1 MPAPT
6 SLLKG
11 FEKAVATAKPAKKRQ
26 VIFDPETTGLALI
39 VSPKG
44 KRSFSVVARDPI
56 AGKQVWKQ
64 IGAPDLISVAKAREL
79 AAAAVARI
87 KAGQAPIEAPQPPE
101 APKTFREVGE
111 EFIKRW
117 VDKGGKKQDGTPLR
131 SKRDIERQF
140 RTYLYPRWGSKPFH
154 EIRRGVVTK
163 LMDEIV
169 DNHGP
174 VQADRVLATLA
185 KMFNWHRQYDED
197 YVSPIIPEMKRS
209 GSHVAR
215 ARTRIL
221 SDDEIRKLWAACEG
235 AGAFGAFVKVALLT
249 GQRRAKVGTMRWDDL
264 DGAIWTI
271 AAEPREKVN
280 PGKLKLPKLTLAI
293 IEAQPRIKDNPFV
306 FAGRGKKAFN
316 SFSDGKQDLQAKAP
330 IAPWV
335 IHDLRRTARSLM
347 ARAGVRSDIAER
359 TLGHVIPGVE
369 GVYDRH
375 AYLEEK
381 GEALAALAALVE
393 RILKGDEN
401 NVVPIKAAKAG

>member
-26 VIFDPETTGLALI
+26 VIFDPETTGLAMI

-44 KRSFSVVARDPI
+44 KRSFSVVARDPV
-56 AGKQVWKQ
+56 AGKQVWKR
-64 IGAPDLISVAKAREL
+64 IGSPDLISVSKAREIG
-79 AAAAVARI
+79 AAAVARI
-87 KAGQAPIEAPQPPE
+87 KVGQSPIEAPQEPPP
-101 APKTFREVGE
+101 APRTFREVAE
-111 EFIKRW
+111 DFVKRW

-140 RTYLYPRWGSKPFH
+140 TTYLYPRFGSKPFL
-154 EIRRGVVTK
+154 EIRRGIVTK

-174 VQADRVLATLA
+174 VQADRILATLA
-185 KMFNWHRQYDED
+185 KMFNWYRQYDED

-215 ARTRIL
+215 ARTRVL
-221 SDDEIRKLWAACEG
+221 SDDEIRKLWAGCEG
-235 AGAFGAFVKVALLT
+235 SGVFGAFFKIALLT

-264 DGAIWTI
+264 DGDTWTI

-280 PGKLKLPKLTLAI
+280 AGKLKLPKFTLAI
-293 IEAQPRIKDNPFV
+293 IEAQPRVKDNPFV

-316 SFSDGKQDLQAKAP
+316 SFSDGKEELQAKVK
-330 IAPWV
+330 IEPWV

-347 ARAGVRSDIAER
+347 ARAGVRSEIAER
-359 TLGHVIPGVE
+359 TLGHVIAGVE

-393 RILKGDEN
+393 RILDGN
-401 NVVPIKAAKAG
+401 QQNVVPIVTAKV